1 MVLRWHRFQRLT
13 DARAAFKT
21 RACVY
26 VQTDARGRPV
36 RIGKASKGLEAR
48 YYGGTGYALDAAMH
62 ASGNLVF
69 VAAVPASLC
78 EQVER
83 TLIWQFRTQ
92 LAYNNLGVTRAPES
106 LLMLRHLGM
115 KPNFRSHS

>member
-1 MVLRWHRFQRLT
+1 MVLRWYRFQRLT
-13 DARAAFKT
+13 DARAAFKN

-36 RIGKASKGLEAR
+36 RVGKASKGLEAR
-48 YYGGTGYALDAAMH
+48 YRGGTGYALDAAMH
-62 ASGNLVF
+62 ASRNLVF
-69 VAAVPASLC
+69 VAAVPGELC

-92 LAYNNLGVTRAPES
+92 LTYNNLGIARAPES
-106 LLMLRHLGM
+106 LLPLRHSGTG
-115 KPNFRSHS
+115 PRFRV